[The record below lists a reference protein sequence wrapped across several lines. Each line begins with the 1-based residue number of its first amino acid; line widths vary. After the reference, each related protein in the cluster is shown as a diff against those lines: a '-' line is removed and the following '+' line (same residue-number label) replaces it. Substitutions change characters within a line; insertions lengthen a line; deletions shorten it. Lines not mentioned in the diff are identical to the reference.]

1 MNRHVT
7 PEEVARL
14 SAGDLRGRK
23 AAAVGRHVSECTACG
38 QLTGQ
43 LSGVS
48 TLLASASYPEIPASL
63 SSRIDTAL
71 AAEAAQRVAAE
82 LATEAGRRDLPAR
95 SGARR
100 RGWLGAPQPRT
111 SGRRAGWRMPAPAL
125 RVLATAAAIIL
136 VGTGGYEIASHT
148 GGSPSGQSAAP
159 AGSAHVPPAAHA
171 NQVATGPQ
179 VTYRQNGSAETIRT
193 VTSDTNFHAAT
204 LADQAAAAVT
214 EAKKDGVQASPAA
227 GSNGVSAPVASA
239 SAGAGQLSTGAP
251 NSANAANSQSQLAG
265 CLSRLVPAGQVVLLV
280 ERARYEDAKATI
292 IVAVPAWAR
301 DTNPPQDAQVWA
313 VGEACSAA
321 NGDVLSHVRV
331 ARL

>member
-14 SAGDLRGRK
+14 SAGDLRARK
-23 AAAVGRHVSECTACG
+23 AAAVGRHVSECPACG
-38 QLTGQ
+38 QLNSQ

-48 TLLASASYPEIPASL
+48 ALLASASYPEMPASL

-71 AAEAAQRVAAE
+71 AAEAAQRVAVE
-82 LATEAGRRDLPAR
+82 PATEAGRRDLPAR
-95 SGARR
+95 SGARPR
-100 RGWLGAPQPRT
+100 RWLGTPRAT
-111 SGRRAGWRMPAPAL
+111 TAGRRTGWQMPAPAL
-125 RVLATAAAIIL
+125 RVLATAGAIIL

-148 GGSPSGQSAAP
+148 GGSPSGPTAAP
-159 AGSAHVPPAAHA
+159 TGSAHAPAAAHG

-179 VTYRQNGSAETIRT
+179 VTYQQNGSAETIRT

-214 EAKKDGVQASPAA
+214 AAKKDGVHASPAA
-227 GSNGVSAPVASA
+227 GSNGASAPAASP
-239 SAGAGQLSTGAP
+239 SAGAGRLSTGASTSP
-251 NSANAANSQSQLAG
+251 NAANSQSQLAG

-292 IVAVPAWAR
+292 IVAVPTWAR
-301 DTNPPQDAQVWA
+301 DTDPPQDAQVWA